1 MGLLEPL
8 AFLALP
14 LLVAV
19 VVLYLLKFRRPSAP
33 VASLRLW
40 NVLLR
45 DREANSLWQ
54 RLQVS
59 VLLLLQVL
67 ALLVLIFAL
76 ARPWANAATQ
86 TARNIVFVIDVSA
99 SMGTTDADST
109 GHKTRLQAA
118 QDRALQLV
126 DGMPDSSSAMLI
138 SSDNHSSI
146 LVPSTNDKA
155 RLRSTI
161 RSCGQTLPAPILLK
175 HFGWRQQQPQANQ
188 VAWFG

>member
-8 AFLALP
+8 AFFALP

-19 VVLYLLKFRRPSAP
+19 VALYLLKFRRPSAP

-59 VLLLLQVL
+59 VLLLLQIL
-67 ALLVLIFAL
+67 ALLVLILAL
-76 ARPWANAATQ
+76 ARPWANAAIQ

-99 SMGTTDADST
+99 SMGTTDADSG
-109 GHKTRLQAA
+109 GHKTRL
-118 QDRALQLV
+118 
-126 DGMPDSSSAMLI
+126 
-138 SSDNHSSI
+138 
-146 LVPSTNDKA
+146 
-155 RLRSTI
+155 
-161 RSCGQTLPAPILLK
+161 
-175 HFGWRQQQPQANQ
+175 
-188 VAWFG
+188 